1 MARLS
6 TYNVDTD
13 VSKTDLLIG
22 TDSSSG
28 TKNFPLQSIAE
39 FLNESS
45 LLNVNGQVI
54 YKFEASTNTPSAG
67 TFVISGGGSS
77 GSNLNSISHLIFHHL
92 NSNQNNIAQYLNY
105 FNGLFV
111 MLTQTDDQNTFALYS
126 ATVSSNTANQTDFYL
141 SFIEGNGVITG
152 DKYYALSYSP
162 KGQTDKTFISNEI
175 SFNANS
181 PVTINHNLNKFPSVT
196 TVDTTGAHIIGDV
209 QHINAN
215 SFKITFNVPFSAK
228 VYAN

>member
-1 MARLS
+1 MAKIS
-6 TYNVDTD
+6 GYNVDTD

-28 TKNFPLQSIAE
+28 TKNFQLQDIAD
-39 FLNESS
+39 FLNKSS

-54 YKFEASTNTPSAG
+54 YKFEASTNAPSAG
-67 TFVISGGGSS
+67 TFVISGGGAN
-77 GSNLNSISHLIFHHL
+77 GTNLSTITHLIFHHL

-141 SFIEGNGVITG
+141 TFIEGNGVITEN
-152 DKYYALSYSP
+152 KHYALSYSP
-162 KGQTDKTFISNEI
+162 KGQTDKTFVSNEI
-175 SFNANS
+175 SFTANN

-209 QHINAN
+209 QHINTN

>member
-1 MARLS
+1 MAKIS
-6 TYNVDTD
+6 GYNVDTD

-28 TKNFPLQSIAE
+28 TKNFQLQDIAD
-39 FLNESS
+39 FLNKSS

-54 YKFEASTNTPSAG
+54 YKFEASTNAPSAG
-67 TFVISGGGSS
+67 TFVISGGGAN
-77 GSNLNSISHLIFHHL
+77 GTNLSTITHLIFHHL

-105 FNGLFV
+105 FNGSFV

-141 SFIEGNGVITG
+141 TFIEGNGVITEN
-152 DKYYALSYSP
+152 KHYALSYSP
-162 KGQTDKTFISNEI
+162 KGQTDKTFVSNEI
-175 SFNANS
+175 SFTANN

-209 QHINAN
+209 QHINTN